1 MKACFTSDV
10 AVLSA
15 NSTMRGWLKKRSPA
29 FHAQMQKRYFVLE
42 DAMLTYYSN
51 EACAE
56 SKGAIPLTALVAA
69 KGSGTTIEVDVG
81 YRTYKLV
88 ADSAS
93 SAAEWRA
100 AIERNATHRWH
111 KLHLDIDHAQLGRVE
126 CVLLT
131 LDRPF
136 VDHLAIRINH
146 SLPCREDAPLVATAD
161 VALEPLDLNQAPPS
175 RRRSS
180 GCHSCRDA

>member
-1 MKACFTSDV
+1 MKASFTSDV

-100 AIERNATHRWH
+100 AIERNATQA
-111 KLHLDIDHAQLGRVE
+111 AQSGEPVIAVTPAAGSGGSGGGGSGGSGGGSGGR
-126 CVLLT
+126 
-131 LDRPF
+131 
-136 VDHLAIRINH
+136 
-146 SLPCREDAPLVATAD
+146 
-161 VALEPLDLNQAPPS
+161 
-175 RRRSS
+175 
-180 GCHSCRDA
+180 G